1 MISTE
6 EIYGSKVVAWAVKEP
21 SEGGEMGFV
30 KPRKEG
36 CVLGRSPVVTYLWQG
51 KLWVW
56 EY

>member
-6 EIYGSKVVAWAVKEP
+6 EIYRSKVVAWAVKEP

-51 KLWVW
+51 KL
-56 EY
+56 